1 MMAHPEPASRD
12 DDAFAD
18 RRVYPRVPTAL
29 PASLQAGGERHS
41 VQLLDVSAGGAK
53 LNCAAKI
60 AVGTAGS
67 AVVFAGLTDWLDGY
81 LARVWEQQSTLG
93 RMLDPIADKLLVG
106 AVLMMLVH
114 DNTITQTNL
123 PRNGNELSVGAGI
136 ATDIAGNT
144 ALFTSRNNRFVNNR
158 YTLGTNPRPFAWNFG
173 TRTEAE
179 WRSYGQDTGGVFTR
193 N

>member
-60 AVGTAGS
+60 AVGTAVTLDCGS
-67 AVVFAGLTDWLDGY
+67 LARTAVVRWQSGGLMGLMFDSELDDRVVAA
-81 LARVWEQQSTLG
+81 LTERSRALEALMQAR
-93 RMLDPIADKLLVG
+93 D
-106 AVLMMLVH
+106 
-114 DNTITQTNL
+114 
-123 PRNGNELSVGAGI
+123 
-136 ATDIAGNT
+136 
-144 ALFTSRNNRFVNNR
+144 
-158 YTLGTNPRPFAWNFG
+158 
-173 TRTEAE
+173 
-179 WRSYGQDTGGVFTR
+179 
-193 N
+193 